1 MPREIELLDFLRRVE
16 RLCDFLLDK
25 VEFKDG
31 SVDIAVIQDLKNDA
45 ADLQVNHDNI
55 NLEGL
60 HTYMRGG

>member
-25 VEFKDG
+25 VKFKDG
-31 SVDIAVIQDLKNDA
+31 SDDLKVIQQLKENA
-45 ADLQVNHDNI
+45 ADLQVNQDNI

>member
-1 MPREIELLDFLRRVE
+1 MPREIELLNFFRRVE
-16 RLCDFLLDK
+16 RMCDFLLDK

-31 SVDIAVIQDLKNDA
+31 SPDIAVIQDLKNDA

>member
-1 MPREIELLDFLRRVE
+1 MPREIELLNFLRRVE

-31 SVDIAVIQDLKNDA
+31 STDIAVIQDLKNDA

>member
-1 MPREIELLDFLRRVE
+1 MPRKIELLDFLRRVE

-31 SVDIAVIQDLKNDA
+31 SVDIAVIQNLKSDA

>member
-16 RLCDFLLDK
+16 SLCDFLLDK
-25 VEFKDG
+25 VKFKDG
-31 SVDIAVIQDLKNDA
+31 SDDLKVIQQLKEDA

>member
-16 RLCDFLLDK
+16 RLCDFLLNK
-25 VEFKDG
+25 VKFKDG
-31 SVDIAVIQDLKNDA
+31 SDDLKVIQQLKEDA

>member
-1 MPREIELLDFLRRVE
+1 MPREIEFLDFLRQVE

-31 SVDIAVIQDLKNDA
+31 SADIAVIQNLKDDA

-60 HTYMRGG
+60 HSYMRGG

>member
-25 VEFKDG
+25 VKFKNG
-31 SVDIAVIQDLKNDA
+31 SNDLKVIQQLKEDA